1 MTRKNIGIALALVGV
16 FGMIVL
22 LTYGGPVLPH
32 IVGPA
37 TLTVIGLVAVFY
49 KGKAR

>member
-1 MTRKNIGIALALVGV
+1 MIRKVSGWSL
-16 FGMIVL
+16 FGLGLLGCIVL

-37 TLTVIGLVAVFY
+37 ALALVGAGLVWI
-49 KGKAR
+49 KGRG

>member
-1 MTRKNIGIALALVGV
+1 MTRKIIGTVLLVIGV
-16 FGMIVL
+16 LGCIVL

-37 TLTVIGLVAVFY
+37 TLAVIGLVAVFY
-49 KGKAR
+49 KEKAK

>member
-1 MTRKNIGIALALVGV
+1 MTKNVIAIILLVIGVL
-16 FGMIVL
+16 GMMVL

-37 TLTVIGLVAVFY
+37 AVALIGLGLLLY
-49 KGKAR
+49 KKKA

>member
-1 MTRKNIGIALALVGV
+1 MTRKNIGIVLILVGV
-16 FGMIVL
+16 FGMIIL

-37 TLTVIGLVAVFY
+37 TLAVVGLVAIFY
-49 KGKAR
+49 KAKAK

>member
-1 MTRKNIGIALALVGV
+1 MTRKIIGTVLLVIGV
-16 FGMIVL
+16 LGCIVL

-37 TLTVIGLVAVFY
+37 TLAVIGAIVLLF
-49 KGKAR
+49 KKKAA